1 MVNEEG
7 TEEVQQYDDVD
18 ASSYN
23 ISGDSSS
30 PVEESPQQTTESATN
45 STDNGEI
52 SNEQVDPQSEES
64 NEPEEYEFEV
74 DGKVYSMEDIMN
86 WKKDAD
92 NKSEWNK
99 SNTQKAQNLSRLGKV
114 FEAIKGDT
122 KLRDYVKD
130 YYYDNDKG
138 YKDSGFGEVEW
149 DNFDLNSETETPQ
162 TELPNEILDRL
173 DALESDK
180 EVQILES
187 RLELMEQNYP
197 DLLGG
202 AKTDQFLQF
211 VDEQGI
217 GDLEVGFRLWAT
229 DTLLEERNQTRA
241 LDENRQRNSG
251 KVIGSHEQ
259 GASRVVS
266 NAQPTGQ
273 KAYNSMNLDDPEISK
288 YFDN

>member
-18 ASSYN
+18 ASSYD

-114 FEAIKGDT
+114 FEAIKGDS

-138 YKDSGFGEVEW
+138 YKDSGFGDVEW

>member
-1 MVNEEG
+1 
-7 TEEVQQYDDVD
+7 
-18 ASSYN
+18 
-23 ISGDSSS
+23 
-30 PVEESPQQTTESATN
+30 
-45 STDNGEI
+45 
-52 SNEQVDPQSEES
+52 
-64 NEPEEYEFEV
+64 
-74 DGKVYSMEDIMN
+74 MEDIMN

-138 YKDSGFGEVEW
+138 YKDSGFGDVEW

-162 TELPNEILDRL
+162 TELPNEVLDRL

-187 RLELMEQNYP
+187 RLEVMEQNYP

-229 DTLLEERNQTRA
+229 DTLLEERNQNRA

-251 KVIGSHEQ
+251 KVIGTHEQ
-259 GASRVVS
+259 GASKVVS
-266 NAQPTGQ
+266 NERPTGQ